1 MKKINLPPIK
11 KPIIKKETI
20 EIFKQLP
27 EKKYRQV
34 FDKIKEISFSEYK
47 LIIKTKIGQFF
58 DKVKKIPLLKFVH
71 TDQAKTEQV
80 FRKIRKI
87 QFPKFNFIKHP
98 KVEQF
103 FDKIQKTQFS
113 KPLSKQIKGA
123 VCLLTATALIL
134 SGTYA
139 MNYLNTHENN
149 VFSTDSFTILKNDKE
164 LCKVRDKDL
173 LEKTL
178 VKLEKNLE
186 KIHNHEL
193 AIESKFEIVE
203 STAKDKEI
211 IAEEDLYNILKDN
224 INYSILAY
232 SINVDGQQIGV
243 VNSEYEENSIIEKV
257 KDYFTQYY
265 DEETI
270 IEVNTA
276 ENVEIKQIKA
286 SNNEIKD
293 KEALVNYII
302 KGTEEE
308 KKYIVEKG
316 DNYWNIAEY
325 FNMSLDDLIQANP
338 TSDPERIQIGD
349 ELNLVVPKP
358 FINVQV
364 TRKLEQEEK
373 TPYETEY
380 KYVSYMF
387 NDEEIVEK
395 KGKYG
400 LSKIESIVTEQNG
413 IQIAKEILSEEVIE
427 LPTTEVVT
435 TGTQD
440 PPPKKGTG
448 YFINPLPGSVIS
460 SRFGSRSGGF
470 HLGQDMAKASGSS
483 IKAADGGTV
492 TYAGWNGSYGYMVDI
507 DHGGGFTTRY
517 AHCSEIYVSVGEKV
531 YQGKVIAAVGS
542 TGVSSGPHLH
552 FEVRKYGSV
561 VNPAAYIGI
570 QYR

>member
-1 MKKINLPPIK
+1 MKKLNLPLIK
-11 KPIIKKETI
+11 KPIFKKETF

-34 FDKIKEISFSEYK
+34 LNEFQKLHLSNIKIKQ
-47 LIIKTKIGQFF
+47 L
-58 DKVKKIPLLKFVH
+58 
-71 TDQAKTEQV
+71 
-80 FRKIRKI
+80 
-87 QFPKFNFIKHP
+87 
-98 KVEQF
+98 
-103 FDKIQKTQFS
+103 
-113 KPLSKQIKGA
+113 KGA
-123 VCLLTATALIL
+123 ACLLTATTLIL
-134 SGTYA
+134 SATYTF
-139 MNYLNTHENN
+139 NYLDTHENN
-149 VFSTDSFTILKNDKE
+149 VFSTDSFTIIENNKE
-164 LCKVRDKDL
+164 LCKVRDKAL
-173 LEKTL
+173 LDKTL
-178 VKLEKNLE
+178 AKLEKDLE
-186 KIHNHEL
+186 KVHNHDL
-193 AIESKFEIVE
+193 AIESKFEAVA
-203 STAKDKEI
+203 SRAKDKEI
-211 IAEEDLYNILKDN
+211 VAEEDLYDILKSN
-224 INYSILAY
+224 IDYSILAY
-232 SINVDGQQIGV
+232 AINIDGEQIGV
-243 VNSEYEENSIIEKV
+243 LNSEYEANNVIEEV
-257 KDYFTQYY
+257 KNHFTHNY
-265 DEETI
+265 DEESI
-270 IEVNTA
+270 VEVNTV
-276 ENVEIKQIKA
+276 ENIEIKQVKA
-286 SNNEIKD
+286 LNNEIKNKD
-293 KEALVNYII
+293 DLINYII
-302 KGTEEE
+302 KGTDEE

-325 FNMSLDDLIQANP
+325 FNMSLDELISANP

-364 TRKLEQEEK
+364 KRKLEQEEK

-387 NDEEIVEK
+387 NDEEVVEE

-413 IQIAKEILSEEVIE
+413 IQIAKEILAEEVIT
-427 LPTTEVVT
+427 LPTTQVVT

-448 YFINPLPGSVIS
+448 YFINPLPGSMIS
-460 SRFGSRSGGF
+460 SRFGSRSGGY

-492 TYAGWNGSYGYMVDI
+492 IYAGWNGSYGYAIDI

-517 AHCSEIYVSVGEKV
+517 AHCSELYVSVGEKV

-542 TGVSSGPHLH
+542 TGISSGPHLH